1 MNHWKEERNMQVPV
15 PEALLPVAEELE
27 TLLQELADSLSIYAH
42 LAPKDDSRE
51 AAAMVLF
58 QQWLEQRLARE
69 EKQRALHRGYFEKV
83 LAMLRAT
90 MPQQA
95 GNEASAKL
103 GCVELLKNWWNATE
117 NDHFAK
123 TEGEVQ
129 SQSICICLSTDA
141 LLLEQIF
148 QFRVEEFLC
157 YFIQCLAG
165 NISGNDRLLAIHFV
179 EMMDNFAPVEAN

>member
-1 MNHWKEERNMQVPV
+1 MNHWKEERNMQLPV

-27 TLLQELADSLSIYAH
+27 TLLQELADSLSVYAH

-51 AAAMVLF
+51 AVAMVLF

-69 EKQRALHRGYFEKV
+69 ERQRALHRGYVEKL
-83 LAMLRAT
+83 LAMLRAAT
-90 MPQQA
+90 LP
-95 GNEASAKL
+95 GDKKEPSAKL
-103 GCVELLKNWWNATE
+103 GCVELMEDWWNATE

-123 TEGEVQ
+123 TEGEAH
-129 SQSICICLSTDA
+129 SQSICIGLSADA

-148 QFRVEEFLC
+148 QFKVEEFLC

-165 NISGNDRLLAIHFV
+165 NFSGNDRLLAIHFM
-179 EMMDNFAPVEAN
+179 EMMDNCSPVEVN

>member
-1 MNHWKEERNMQVPV
+1 MKHWKEERIMLVPV
-15 PEALLPVAEELE
+15 PEALLPVAENLE
-27 TLLQELADSLSIYAH
+27 VLLQELADSLSIYAH
-42 LAPKDDSRE
+42 LA
-51 AAAMVLF
+51 A
-58 QQWLEQRLARE
+58 E
-69 EKQRALHRGYFEKV
+69 EEQRALHRDYVEKL

-103 GCVELLKNWWNATE
+103 GCVELLEDWWNATE